1 MPTGT
6 RIELFL
12 VEGSPSGLVTAG
24 VGQWTGQAIVVPRA
38 KLDSFSARPD
48 AQRPGVYV
56 LAGPDPEKA
65 DRERI
70 YVGEGETVLD
80 RLKSHV
86 REKDFWT
93 KACVFT
99 SSDSSLTKAHVKY
112 LESRLIQVGN
122 ERGRATMEN
131 AKASELPKL
140 PEAHVSDME
149 LFIERALVLLPVL
162 GFDFTRPRAEV
173 VAATTAESAKVPT
186 FVFETKGAKALAR
199 EVEGQ
204 FVVLKGSTASSKP
217 AESWKTYQEVYAQ
230 LKADGVLVPH
240 ASDTKLLLFTDDFPF
255 DSPSAAGSIVSGNNV
270 SGRQA
275 WFVENTEQT
284 YGQWQDAKIA
294 ASEAQAP
301 ASEVSPAAPASV
313 AASAS
318 TSSPAPAP
326 EAAPGNSPAAA
337 TPKISEPLQV
347 K

>member
-24 VGQWTGQAIVVPRA
+24 VGQWTGQAVVVPRA

-56 LAGPDPEKA
+56 LAGPDPEKE

-112 LESRLIQVGN
+112 LESRLIQVGT

-173 VAATTAESAKVPT
+173 VAAATAASTEVPT
-186 FVFETKGAKALAR
+186 FTYSAKGATARAR
-199 EVEGQ
+199 EVEGE
-204 FVVLKGSTASSKP
+204 FVVLKDSRASAKP
-217 AESWKTYQEVYAQ
+217 AKSWDTYRGLHQE
-230 LKADGVLVPH
+230 LLNEGVLVPDPGN
-240 ASDTKLLLFTDDFPF
+240 AELYLFTKDYPF
-255 DSPSAAGSIVSGNNV
+255 ASPSAAGSIVGAANV
-270 SGRQA
+270 SGPAVWILEGSDR
-275 WFVENTEQT
+275 T
-284 YGQWQDAKIA
+284 YGEWQEAKIA

-301 ASEVSPAAPASV
+301 ASETAAV
-313 AASAS
+313 A
-318 TSSPAPAP
+318 PAPAANP
-326 EAAPGNSPAAA
+326 APVLALPPATEVLAGNGSA
-337 TPKISEPLQV
+337 TPAPKNPEPAQV